1 MLVQAFIVLA
11 VISILILYLMII
23 KKTKTIPQVLILFLT
38 QVIISQLVYAVFGLV
53 EDEKTYH
60 ATGLK
65 LMNSLNSGEGYQN
78 FGVGPGKQSFTYI
91 LGTIYFWFGPYP
103 VAGMIVNA
111 LIMSSIPP
119 ILVMSCNNLGLSKI
133 AKLSS
138 WIFTIMPSLV
148 FWAPGLRRESLSFAL
163 VALSILVVSLAYKGK
178 FISAFLLT
186 VILIYAIQITRQPLL
201 LILLPGVFMGILLG
215 SNSQILKNLLGG
227 RNRVRNFFIF
237 NSLIISHIIFFS
249 VLIFSKL
256 QKIDGYLKEVSNP
269 KFSTSIVNASSDVN
283 LSPVGFVYN
292 TYRAFFGPPV
302 WEWNSAAMLIF
313 GIEGT
318 FYLVI
323 FVAIIWSFIKSKIY
337 RKQIIVLL
345 SCSIPLLLLS
355 SLALAN
361 YGINSR
367 VRAHYLIPLLPIV
380 ALFSRDLINSM
391 VRKKY
396 LKWQNRF

>member
-1 MLVQAFIVLA
+1 LFI
-11 VISILILYLMII
+11 
-23 KKTKTIPQVLILFLT
+23 T
-38 QVIISQLVYAVFGLV
+38 QVIISQLVYALFGLV

-65 LMNSLNSGEGYQN
+65 LMSSLNSGEGYQN

-103 VAGMIVNA
+103 VVGMIANA

-119 ILVMSCNNLGLSKI
+119 ILVMACNNLGLSKI

-138 WIFTIMPSLV
+138 WIFVIMPPLV
-148 FWAPGLRRESLSFAL
+148 LWAPGLRRESLAFAL
-163 VALSILVVSLAYKGK
+163 IALSILAVSLAYMGK
-178 FISAFLLT
+178 FISAFILT
-186 VILIYAIQITRQPLL
+186 IILIYAIQITRQPLL
-201 LILLPGVFMGILLG
+201 LILLPGIFMGILLG
-215 SNSQILKNLLGG
+215 ANSQILKNLLEE
-227 RNRVRNFFIF
+227 RNRVTNFFIL

-249 VLIFSKL
+249 NFIISKL
-256 QKIDGYLKEVSNP
+256 QDVDGYLKEVSNP

-283 LSPVGFVYN
+283 LSPIGFVYN
-292 TYRAFFGPPV
+292 TYRAFLGPPV

-323 FVAIIWSFIKSKIY
+323 FVAIIWSFIKLKNY

-391 VRKKY
+391 IRKKY

>member
-1 MLVQAFIVLA
+1 MLVQASIVLA
-11 VISILILYLMII
+11 VISILILYLIII
-23 KKTKTIPQVLILFLT
+23 KKTKTIPQVLILFIT
-38 QVIISQLVYAVFGLV
+38 QVIISQLVYALFGLV

-65 LMNSLNSGEGYQN
+65 LMSSLNSGEGYQN

-103 VAGMIVNA
+103 VVGMIVNA

-138 WIFTIMPSLV
+138 WIFVIMPPLV
-148 FWAPGLRRESLSFAL
+148 LWAPGLRRESLAFAL
-163 VALSILVVSLAYKGK
+163 IALSILAVSLAYMGK
-178 FISAFLLT
+178 FISAFILT
-186 VILIYAIQITRQPLL
+186 IILIYAIQITRQPLL
-201 LILLPGVFMGILLG
+201 LILLPGIFMGILLG
-215 SNSQILKNLLGG
+215 ANSQILKNLLEE
-227 RNRVRNFFIF
+227 RNRVTNFFIL

-249 VLIFSKL
+249 NFIISKL
-256 QKIDGYLKEVSNP
+256 QDVDGYLKEVSNP

-283 LSPVGFVYN
+283 LSPIGFVYN

-323 FVAIIWSFIKSKIY
+323 FVAIIWSFIKLKNY

-396 LKWQNRF
+396 QKWQNRF

>member
-1 MLVQAFIVLA
+1 MLAQAIIVLA
-11 VISILILYLMII
+11 VISILILYLIII
-23 KKTKTIPQVLILFLT
+23 KKTKTIPQVLILFIT
-38 QVIISQLVYAVFGLV
+38 QVIISQLVYALFGLV

-60 ATGLK
+60 AAGLK

-103 VAGMIVNA
+103 VVGMIVNA

-138 WIFTIMPSLV
+138 WIFVIMPSLV
-148 FWAPGLRRESLSFAL
+148 LWAPGLRRESLAFAL
-163 VALSILVVSLAYKGK
+163 IALSILAVSLAYMGK
-178 FISAFLLT
+178 FISAFILAS
-186 VILIYAIQITRQPLL
+186 ILIYAIQITRQPLL
-201 LILLPGVFMGILLG
+201 LILLPGIFMGILLG
-215 SNSQILKNLLGG
+215 ANSQILKNLLEE
-227 RNRVRNFFIF
+227 RNRFTIFFIL
-237 NSLIISHIIFFS
+237 NSVIISHIIFFS
-249 VLIFSKL
+249 DFIISKL
-256 QKIDGYLKEVSNP
+256 QGIDGYLKEVSNP

-283 LSPVGFVYN
+283 LSPIGFVYN

-323 FVAIIWSFIKSKIY
+323 FVAIIWSFIKSKNY

-396 LKWQNRF
+396 LKWLNRL